1 MDDLRA
7 NFRTNVEGA
16 IFTVQYLRPLLES
29 GQAKQIFLIS
39 SIVGS
44 MQGFYSQLSAGVSC
58 AYFSGSFPPARRRS
72 ADSLLSTI
80 DSMSKVCSLDPQTPL
95 KQRRKST
102 ID

>member
-16 IFTVQYLRPLLES
+16 IFTVQYLRPLLER
-29 GQAKQIFLIS
+29 GQAKQIFFIS

-58 AYFSGSFPPARRRS
+58 AFSFGLFLPARVSVRLTRS
-72 ADSLLSTI
+72 YH
-80 DSMSKVCSLDPQTPL
+80 
-95 KQRRKST
+95 R
-102 ID
+102 